1 MNSFI
6 IIRFS
11 DQKRILLHLLSV
23 VKSNESKYPLMG
35 ISLCCLSVI
44 IFKGFRKSVN
54 VVDFVNFV
62 FKSTGECLKYQ
73 DLKLLDNLKLISHQ

>member
-1 MNSFI
+1 
-6 IIRFS
+6 
-11 DQKRILLHLLSV
+11 
-23 VKSNESKYPLMG
+23 MG

-54 VVDFVNFV
+54 LVDFVNFV